1 MVGLGVNSGGQAVS
15 GVHISVHPLLVHR
28 VGQLRDRHTPPPLF
42 RRQVHEIAQLL
53 FWEASADLALESCT
67 VQTPL
72 APSPAHRLSQ
82 RIGLVPILRAG
93 LGMADAILEL
103 VPEAQVW
110 HLGLYR
116 DHKTLK
122 PITYYN
128 KLTAHAQLDVCYVVD
143 PMLATGGSAIAAL
156 DILRQWEI
164 PQIRF
169 LAIIAAP
176 EGVRVLR
183 ENHPDVPIHLAAL
196 DSHLN
201 EHSYIVPGLG
211 DAGDRQFGT
220 LAD

>member
-1 MVGLGVNSGGQAVS
+1 MTAVY
-15 GVHISVHPLLVHR
+15 ISRHPLLLHR
-28 VGQLRDRHTPPPLF
+28 VGALRDRATPGPVF
-42 RRQVHEIAQLL
+42 RRLVHEIAQLL
-53 FWEASADLALESCT
+53 FWEATQDLPVETYCVT
-67 VQTPL
+67 TPL
-72 APSPAHRLSQ
+72 AECPAQRLQQ

-93 LGMADAILEL
+93 LGMADAIVEL

-128 KLTAHAQLDVCYVVD
+128 KLSGHAKLDVCFIVD
-143 PMLATGGSAIAAL
+143 PMLATGGSALAAL
-156 DILRQWEI
+156 DILKKWDIR
-164 PQIRF
+164 QIRF

-176 EGVRVLR
+176 EGVQILQKA
-183 ENHPDVPIHLAAL
+183 HPDVPIYLAAL
-196 DSHLN
+196 DTHLN

-220 LAD
+220 VTE

>member
-1 MVGLGVNSGGQAVS
+1 ML
-15 GVHISVHPLLVHR
+15 HISAHPLLLHR
-28 VGQLRDRHTPPPLF
+28 VGQLRDKATPTPVF
-42 RRQVHEIAQLL
+42 RRLVREIAQLL
-53 FWEASADLALESCT
+53 FWEASHDLSVATYT

-72 APSPAHRLSQ
+72 ADCPSKRIDQ

-103 VPEAQVW
+103 VPDAQVW

-128 KLTAHAQLDVCYVVD
+128 KLSDLTKLDVCYVVD
-143 PMLATGGSAIAAL
+143 PMLATGGSAAAAL
-156 DILRQWEI
+156 GILKQWNI
-164 PQIRF
+164 PKLRF

-176 EGVRVLR
+176 EGVAVLQ
-183 ENHPDVPIHLAAL
+183 EAHPDVPIYLAAQ
-196 DSHLN
+196 DTHLN
-201 EHSYIVPGLG
+201 DKSYIVPGLG

-220 LAD
+220 VTE